1 MTVRLKKTAVF
12 TFGRF
17 NPPTVGHNLLV
28 DVIQQYN
35 GDHYIFLSHTVNGK
49 TDPLDYY
56 VKKNFVEKFF
66 PNMIVGDDSARTIIQ
81 VMQKL
86 EDLDY
91 TDVVMVVGSDRV
103 AGFDALLTKYNG
115 IEYKFDNVAVVSA
128 GVRDPDGVGVSAVS
142 ASKQRQ
148 AVLVGD
154 RAGFAQGVPNAKY
167 SVELFNAVKQGMH
180 E

>member
-1 MTVRLKKTAVF
+1 MTVRLKKTAIF

-17 NPPTVGHNLLV
+17 NPPTVGHKLLV
-28 DVIQQYN
+28 DVMWQYN

-49 TDPLDYY
+49 TDPLNYY

-66 PNMIVGDDSARTIIQ
+66 PGMAVGDDSARTIIQ

-91 TDVVMVVGSDRV
+91 TDVVMIVGSDRV
-103 AGFDALLTKYNG
+103 TNFDDLLNKYNG
-115 IEYKFDNVAVVSA
+115 TEYKFDNVTVVSA

-154 RAGFAQGVPNAKY
+154 RAGFALGVPNAQY
-167 SVELFNAVKQGMH
+167 TEELFMSVLEGLTK
-180 E
+180 

>member
-1 MTVRLKKTAVF
+1 MTVRLKKTAIF

-28 DVIQQYN
+28 DVIRQYN

-66 PNMIVGDDSARTIIQ
+66 SGITVGDDSARTIIQ

-86 EDLDY
+86 EALDY

-103 AGFDALLTKYNG
+103 AGFDILLTKYNR
-115 IEYKFDNVAVVSA
+115 IEYNFDNVSVVSA

-154 RAGFAQGVPNAKY
+154 RTGFALGVPNTQY
-167 SVELFNAVKQGMH
+167 TEELFMSVLEGLSK
-180 E
+180 